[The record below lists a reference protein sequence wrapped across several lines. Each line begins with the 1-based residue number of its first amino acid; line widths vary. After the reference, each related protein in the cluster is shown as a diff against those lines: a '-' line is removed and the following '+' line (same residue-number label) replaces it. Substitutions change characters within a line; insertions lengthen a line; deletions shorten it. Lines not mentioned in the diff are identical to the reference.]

1 MKMRAVWMLG
11 LALLLAGAS
20 VYLARNWL
28 ENQVQPVIVNKAPEI
43 EITKI
48 VVAGAPLRFGNAV
61 RREHLRL
68 ADWPAGALPEGAF
81 TSVDE
86 LLDGEK
92 DRVVLRPMEI
102 NEPILKTKVSGFGGR
117 AILSSV
123 IDEKMRAT
131 TIRVNDVLG
140 VAGFVL
146 PGDHVD
152 VMLTR
157 DLSKGNPI
165 TDILFQNVKV
175 LGIDQDAN
183 DEREAPGVVRAVTL
197 EVTPEQG
204 QKLVL
209 AQKVGTLS
217 LALRHLTDADAVATR
232 TITVKDLRIGEAN
245 LPPEPEL
252 AKLEDEGAKAAKKA
266 KTSKIVT
273 RKTRVAK
280 KKAISAVRIVRA
292 LKSTS
297 YEVQAE
303 KGTAFSAPANS
314 KPLDLLSNKPNTG
327 VVDSSTGERLPNAS
341 AAIPAVP
348 TE

>member
-43 EITKI
+43 EVTKI

-61 RREHLRL
+61 RREHLRF
-68 ADWPAGALPEGAF
+68 ADWPAGARPEGAF

-157 DLSKGNPI
+157 ELSKGNPI

-183 DEREAPGVVRAVTL
+183 DEREAPGVVREVTL
-197 EVTPEQG
+197 EVTPEPG

-209 AQKVGTLS
+209 AQKVG
-217 LALRHLTDADAVATR
+217 
-232 TITVKDLRIGEAN
+232 TVKDLRIGEAN
-245 LPPEPEL
+245 LPPEPDL
-252 AKLEDEGAKAAKKA
+252 AKLEDEGAKSAKKA
-266 KTSKIVT
+266 RTSKIVT
-273 RKTRVAK
+273 KKTRVAK
-280 KKAISAVRIVRA
+280 KKTISAVRIVRA
-292 LKSTS
+292 LKATS

-314 KPLDLLSNKPNTG
+314 KPLDLLSNKLNTG
-327 VVDSSTGERLPNAS
+327 VVDSSAGETIPNAS

>member
-1 MKMRAVWMLG
+1 MKMRALWMLG
-11 LALLLAGAS
+11 LALLLAGVS
-20 VYLARNWL
+20 VFLARNWL
-28 ENQVQPVIVNKAPEI
+28 ENQIQPVIVQKPPEI
-43 EITKI
+43 EVTKI
-48 VVAGAPLRFGNAV
+48 VVAGTPLRFGNVV

-81 TSVDE
+81 TSVNE

-92 DRVVLRPMEI
+92 DRVVLRPMEV
-102 NEPILKTKVSGFGGR
+102 NEPILKSKVSGFGGR

-152 VMLTR
+152 VLLTR
-157 DLSKGNPI
+157 EISKTNPI

-183 DEREAPGVVRAVTL
+183 DEREQPGVVRAVTL
-197 EVTPEQG
+197 EVTPEQA

-209 AQKVGTLS
+209 AQQVGTLS
-217 LALRHLTDADAVATR
+217 LALRHLTNADAVAAR

-245 LPPEPEL
+245 LPPEPTPTAQNDDGD
-252 AKLEDEGAKAAKKA
+252 AKPPAKAR
-266 KTSKIVT
+266 SKVVT
-273 RKTRVAK
+273 RKTKVAK
-280 KKAISAVRIVRA
+280 KEISAVRIVRA
-292 LKSTS
+292 LKATS
-297 YEVQAE
+297 YEVQPE
-303 KGTAFSAPANS
+303 QGPVYTSPANS
-314 KPLDLLSNKPNTG
+314 KPLDLLSNKLNTG
-327 VVDSSTGERLPNAS
+327 VVQAGTQPDANAP
-341 AAIPAVP
+341 IPPVP
-348 TE
+348 TD